1 MFSVQPGT
9 VYLVGAGPG
18 DPGLITL
25 RGLAC
30 LAQAQVVVHDRLI
43 DRWLLGLAAG
53 AEMIDVGKQPNHH
66 PVPQVQIN
74 DILVEKAR
82 QGGVVVR
89 LKGGDPFVFGRGGE
103 EALALAQAGI
113 PFEIVPGVT
122 SAVAV
127 PAYAGIPVTQRGVAG
142 SVAFITGHRADSD
155 EQQSNTPTSPIKA
168 HPKREI
174 VASPPV
180 QWQHLARGVDTL
192 VFLMGVQNLAEV
204 VNQLIANGR
213 SPDTPAALIQQGTSA
228 AQKTVTGTLA
238 NLVDLSRQIRP
249 PAITLVGE
257 VVRLQPQLDWFEQQF
272 KRHRPLWGLRV
283 LTTRSVVAGAH
294 EFPVQRFFTSLLPG
308 VFSPD
313 PLDALYPLHT
323 RLAALGAEPLSLPTT
338 QVAPASDLTALDALL
353 KNLAQTAGRRLYDWI
368 CFTSPY
374 SVVFFCERLF
384 ELGYDARLL
393 HGIRLAV
400 LGNAPGLA
408 LRAFGLV
415 ADVHSGGASS
425 NLARKMIAPVGRSSG
440 ESPEKTRVLVPC
452 SNLAEPAVTGELRAL
467 GAEVDAVMAYS
478 NQPVAIETGHNSPSF
493 RMLMDG
499 EVDVITFLCPSAVNG
514 MRQLFDSDQNMQQ
527 ALAKTLVACI
537 GQGTAET
544 VRQMGVTV
552 GLVPEIRQPGEPE
565 ESWTTLP
572 GEARLS
578 LTSEALVE
586 ALVKWRSER

>member
-1 MFSVQPGT
+1 MFAVQPGT

-30 LAQAQVVVHDRLI
+30 LAQAQVVIHDRLI

-53 AEMIDVGKQPNHH
+53 AEMINVGKQPDHH
-66 PVPQVQIN
+66 PVSQTKIN
-74 DILVEKAR
+74 ALLVEKAR
-82 QGGVVVR
+82 QGVVVR

-155 EQQSNTPTSPIKA
+155 EQQSKPPT
-168 HPKREI
+168 
-174 VASPPV
+174 SPPV
-180 QWQHLARGVDTL
+180 QWQHLAQGVDTL

-238 NLVDLSRQIRP
+238 NLVDLARQIHS
-249 PAITLVGE
+249 PAITVVGE

-338 QVAPASDLTALDALL
+338 QVAPASDMTALDIVF
-353 KNLAQTAGRRLYDWI
+353 KNLTQMAGRRLYDWI

-393 HGIRLAV
+393 NGIRLAV
-400 LGNAPGLA
+400 LGNAPALA

-415 ADVHSGGASS
+415 ADVQSSGASS
-425 NLARKMIAPVGRSSG
+425 NLARKIKAQIDASSG
-440 ESPEKTRVLVPC
+440 ESPKKTRVLVPC
-452 SNLAEPAVTGELRAL
+452 SDLADPAITGELRFL
-467 GAEVDAVMAYS
+467 GAEVDTVMAYS
-478 NQPVAIETGHNSPSF
+478 NQPVALETGRKSPSF

-499 EVDVITFLCPSAVNG
+499 EVDVVTFLSPSAVNG
-514 MRQLFDSDQNMQQ
+514 MRQLFDSVQDMQQ

-537 GQGTAET
+537 GQGTAEAA
-544 VRQMGVTV
+544 RQLGVTV
-552 GLVPEIRQPGEPE
+552 GLVPEIHQSGKLED
-565 ESWTTLP
+565 P